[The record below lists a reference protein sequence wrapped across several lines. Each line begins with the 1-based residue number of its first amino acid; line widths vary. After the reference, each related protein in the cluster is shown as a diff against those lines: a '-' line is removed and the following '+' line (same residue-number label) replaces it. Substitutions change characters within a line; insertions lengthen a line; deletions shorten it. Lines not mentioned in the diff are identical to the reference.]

1 MPTLDTL
8 SPGQR
13 GIIESINGN
22 DALVQRIWE
31 MGLTEGETVEV
42 VALAPL
48 GDPIEIQIRSYNLSL
63 RKSEAKRIHVT
74 LTTAEEPE
82 PR

>member
-8 SPGQR
+8 VPGQR
-13 GIIESINGN
+13 GIIESIAGD

-31 MGLTEGETVEV
+31 MGLTEGEPVEV
-42 VALAPL
+42 VAFAPL

-63 RKSEAKRIHVT
+63 RKSEASRIHVT
-74 LTTAEEPE
+74 LADDNQPN
-82 PR
+82 PG